1 MQPCILALDL
11 GTTAFKAGP
20 VASGRLAAPP
30 VVAPYRLDHLPDG
43 AVHCEPALYARTA
56 LAALAG
62 ASASAREA
70 GLEPRAVAVTSQA
83 QTFVP
88 MEADSTPAGPAVVW
102 TDARA
107 VCEAAEADAALS
119 DFAASAGFTEP
130 SPLQFVCKVARMGRL
145 HGHAERY
152 LLLNEWIMQALTG
165 QVYGDDVNQGMG
177 GFIDIRSRSWNPAA
191 LAFADIQKGQRA
203 PCGPAAAL
211 SEPLLAGVARQLRV
225 GRIPVYSCGNDQS
238 CAAIGAG
245 AFDDGAGFLNFGTA
259 MVAYRTLTAP
269 AAPAEAWQIAG
280 ISPLPQR
287 WFLLG
292 VESEFGNM
300 VEWLAELLWPA
311 EGVGAMLQAC
321 ADGAPWPSVPDF
333 APTGGGRC
341 SLHGVGPGVDRL
353 GLGRATLAYYL
364 GRVRA
369 MAGALWPKGLPAR
382 LTAAGGMSRSDAW
395 LGLVE
400 AKLGLRPHRADAEH
414 SGLIG
419 AANVVEAVSPAS

>member
-1 MQPCILALDL
+1 MRPCILALDL

-30 VVAPYRLDHLPDG
+30 VVAPYRLDHRPDG
-43 AVHCEPALYARTA
+43 AVQCDPALYARTA

-62 ASASAREA
+62 AAASAREA

-88 MEADSTPAGPAVVW
+88 MEADGTPAGPAVVW

-107 VCEAAEADAALS
+107 VPEAAEAAAALP

-130 SPLQFVCKVARMGRL
+130 SPLQFLCKVARMARADGP
-145 HGHAERY
+145 AERY
-152 LLLNEWIMQALTG
+152 LLLNEWIIQALTG
-165 QVYGDDVNQGMG
+165 QAYGDDVNQGMG
-177 GFIDIRSRSWNPAA
+177 GFTDIRARSWNPAA
-191 LAFADIQKGQRA
+191 LAFAGIHEGQLA

-211 SEPLLAGVARQLRV
+211 SEPLLAAVARQLGV

-245 AFDDGAGFLNFGTA
+245 ALDEGAGFLNFGTA

-280 ISPLPQR
+280 ISPLPGR

-311 EGVGAMLQAC
+311 EGVGAMLEAC
-321 ADGAPWPSVPDF
+321 AVGAAWPGAPDF
-333 APTGGGRC
+333 VPTGGGRC
-341 SLHGVGPGVDRL
+341 SLRGAGPGTDRL
-353 GLGRATLAYYL
+353 GMGRAALAYYL

-369 MAGALWPKGLPAR
+369 MAGALWPLGLPAR

-395 LGLVE
+395 LGLVQAE
-400 AKLGLRPHRADAEH
+400 LGIRPHRADAEH

-419 AANVVEAVSPAS
+419 AAGVVEAVRPVS